1 MLSEEKMKRINEL
14 AKKAKA
20 EGLSEQ
26 EKREQKNLRE
36 EYLATFRQ
44 GMRHHIESMK
54 VVDPD
59 GNDVT
64 PEKLKK
70 IQKEKGIHDRK

>member
-1 MLSEEKMKRINEL
+1 MLSKEKMTRINFL

-20 EGLSEQ
+20 EGLTPA
-26 EKREQKNLRE
+26 EKAEQKRLRE
-36 EYLATFRQ
+36 EYIKVFRT

-54 VVDPD
+54 VVDPE

-64 PEKLKK
+64 PEKVKK
-70 IQKEKGIHDRK
+70 IQKRKGLHGR